1 MLVLGVV
8 ASTWQ
13 AIRATR
19 SQREQ
24 SRLREKAQQA
34 EANEARLRQKAE
46 ADQKKAETEAAKS
59 WQVSAL
65 LQAMLR
71 GVDPDEA
78 AGQDTTLLRNIL
90 DRTAAQVRVVLKD
103 QPEVEAELLHTVG
116 FVYDRIGEIP
126 KAEATFREAV
136 AIERNLMG
144 SGHCEF
150 AGSLSDWLDDLG
162 HVLSRQ
168 GKLT

>member
-103 QPEVEAELLHTVG
+103 QPEVEAELLHTV
-116 FVYDRIGEIP
+116 YDRIGEIP

-144 SGHCEF
+144 SGHSEF